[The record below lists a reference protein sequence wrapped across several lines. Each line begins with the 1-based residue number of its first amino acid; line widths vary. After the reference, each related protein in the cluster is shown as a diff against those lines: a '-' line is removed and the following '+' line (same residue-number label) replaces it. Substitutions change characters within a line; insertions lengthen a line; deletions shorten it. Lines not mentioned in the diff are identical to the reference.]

1 MFRKFL
7 VLTVF
12 LVAAIALGPRAG
24 AAQQEIPLCLA
35 TVSSTSCGYVFDP
48 GDCFINEQGVR
59 MCRTIQV
66 YKWEGPAG
74 GI

>member
-1 MFRKFL
+1 MYRKFFA
-7 VLTVF
+7 LTLL
-12 LVAAIALGPRAG
+12 LVAALVLGPRSG
-24 AAQQEIPLCLA
+24 AAQDEIPLCLA
-35 TVSSTSCGYVFDP
+35 TVSSTSCGYVFDA

-66 YKWEGPAG
+66 YRWEGPAG